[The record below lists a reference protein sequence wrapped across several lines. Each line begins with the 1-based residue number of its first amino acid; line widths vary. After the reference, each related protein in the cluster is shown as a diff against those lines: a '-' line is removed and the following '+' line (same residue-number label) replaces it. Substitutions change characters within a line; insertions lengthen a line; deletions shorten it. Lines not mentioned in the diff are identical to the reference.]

1 LQVSTLYKW
10 LWKSCVRG
18 KHKFFYWL
26 LLKDWLNTR
35 NLLRRK
41 TMVLPNYNCVLCV
54 SGSEETLVHL
64 FFSCS
69 FSQWCWRFVGINWDL
84 SLMTSDMIIAG
95 RRLFHSRIFREM
107 STVAC

>member
-1 LQVSTLYKW
+1 
-10 LWKSCVRG
+10 
-18 KHKFFYWL
+18 
-26 LLKDWLNTR
+26 
-35 NLLRRK
+35 
-41 TMVLPNYNCVLCV
+41 MVLPNYNCVLCV
-54 SGSEETLVHL
+54 SGSEETLVNL

-107 STVAC
+107 SMVACWSIWRLRNEIIFDNGTLSLSR